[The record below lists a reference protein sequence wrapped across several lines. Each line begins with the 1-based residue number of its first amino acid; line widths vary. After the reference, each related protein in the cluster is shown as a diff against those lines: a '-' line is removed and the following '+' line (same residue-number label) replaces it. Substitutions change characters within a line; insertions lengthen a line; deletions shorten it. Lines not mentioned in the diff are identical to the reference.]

1 MVVIDISMPFM
12 DGIEA
17 TKQIKNSCPSTRVLA
32 LSIYDNQAYIEG
44 ALQAGAHGYVLKD
57 AIATEL
63 LDAIRS
69 LHEGKRYFSQKIV
82 SVIYPLER
90 MIRTLGSPK
99 LSLYCNHFLRRKMNS
114 KLLIRNLAYSTTE
127 DELLTLFTLAGTVIS
142 VDIMRDRVSGRS
154 QGYGFIQMSNLA
166 EAERAVE
173 MFNGW
178 KS

>member
-1 MVVIDISMPFM
+1 MPSVLLVDDHTYIRNGICYLIEGTTDIEVVATASNGIEAVAKARLYQPHVVVIDISMPFM

-82 SVIYPLER
+82 SIMYP
-90 MIRTLGSPK
+90 S
-99 LSLYCNHFLRRKMNS
+99 RKND
-114 KLLIRNLAYSTTE
+114 NDTWVA
-127 DELLTLFTLAGTVIS
+127 
-142 VDIMRDRVSGRS
+142 
-154 QGYGFIQMSNLA
+154 
-166 EAERAVE
+166 
-173 MFNGW
+173 
-178 KS
+178 

>member
-82 SVIYPLER
+82 SIMYP
-90 MIRTLGSPK
+90 S
-99 LSLYCNHFLRRKMNS
+99 RKND
-114 KLLIRNLAYSTTE
+114 NDTWVA
-127 DELLTLFTLAGTVIS
+127 
-142 VDIMRDRVSGRS
+142 
-154 QGYGFIQMSNLA
+154 
-166 EAERAVE
+166 
-173 MFNGW
+173 
-178 KS
+178 

>member
-1 MVVIDISMPFM
+1 MVLVLLVDDHTYIRNGICYLIEGTTDIEVVATASNGIEAVAKARLYQPHVVVIDISMPFM

-82 SVIYPLER
+82 SVIYP
-90 MIRTLGSPK
+90 S
-99 LSLYCNHFLRRKMNS
+99 RKND
-114 KLLIRNLAYSTTE
+114 KDTWVA
-127 DELLTLFTLAGTVIS
+127 
-142 VDIMRDRVSGRS
+142 
-154 QGYGFIQMSNLA
+154 
-166 EAERAVE
+166 
-173 MFNGW
+173 
-178 KS
+178 

>member
-1 MVVIDISMPFM
+1 MTSVLLVDDHTYIRNGICYLIEGTTDIEVVATASNGIEAVAKARLYQPHVVVIDISMPFM

-82 SVIYPLER
+82 SIMYP
-90 MIRTLGSPK
+90 S
-99 LSLYCNHFLRRKMNS
+99 RKND
-114 KLLIRNLAYSTTE
+114 NDTWVA
-127 DELLTLFTLAGTVIS
+127 
-142 VDIMRDRVSGRS
+142 
-154 QGYGFIQMSNLA
+154 
-166 EAERAVE
+166 
-173 MFNGW
+173 
-178 KS
+178 

>member
-1 MVVIDISMPFM
+1 MTSVLLVDDHTYIRNGICYLIEGTTDIEVVATASNGIEAVAKARLHQPHVVVIDISMPFM

-17 TKQIKNSCPSTRVLA
+17 TKQIKNSCASTRVLA

-82 SVIYPLER
+82 SIMYP
-90 MIRTLGSPK
+90 S
-99 LSLYCNHFLRRKMNS
+99 RKND
-114 KLLIRNLAYSTTE
+114 NDTWVA
-127 DELLTLFTLAGTVIS
+127 
-142 VDIMRDRVSGRS
+142 
-154 QGYGFIQMSNLA
+154 
-166 EAERAVE
+166 
-173 MFNGW
+173 
-178 KS
+178 

>member
-1 MVVIDISMPFM
+1 MTSVLLVDDHTYIRNGICYLIEGTTDIEVVATASNGIEAVAKARLYQPHVVVIDISMPFM

-44 ALQAGAHGYVLKD
+44 ALQAGAHGYVVKD

-82 SVIYPLER
+82 SIMYP
-90 MIRTLGSPK
+90 S
-99 LSLYCNHFLRRKMNS
+99 RKND
-114 KLLIRNLAYSTTE
+114 NDTWVA
-127 DELLTLFTLAGTVIS
+127 
-142 VDIMRDRVSGRS
+142 
-154 QGYGFIQMSNLA
+154 
-166 EAERAVE
+166 
-173 MFNGW
+173 
-178 KS
+178 